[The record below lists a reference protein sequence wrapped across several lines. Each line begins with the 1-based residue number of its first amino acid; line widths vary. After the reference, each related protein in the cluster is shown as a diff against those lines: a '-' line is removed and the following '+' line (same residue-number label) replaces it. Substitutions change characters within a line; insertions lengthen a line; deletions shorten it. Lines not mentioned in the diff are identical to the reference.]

1 MRFTGI
7 RHAAALIAFF
17 FLIGGTIPAAAARY
31 GKYFVTGAVELETKN
46 ETEDSQDQHSAYS
59 SFEHRY
65 KIDVQSFILS
75 PRLLNY
81 ELGVSIGKG
90 NTETNGASSSIDNL
104 GYNARAELFSGR
116 RINTSFYANRE
127 SLSSFVPLTASAGS
141 ALVSQTNT
149 NYGALLNLN
158 YRPFPVA
165 INYDENSMEGSNG
178 DQRLD
183 RSVRRLQ
190 ISANK
195 DFSGFSSNY
204 AYSFTDTA
212 DKIEQTNNTREHA
225 AQVNLEKTFSE
236 SKTFR
241 QDFRFNS
248 VSRMGRFQDIT
259 SPTVTK
265 NSDYTLTRADEIVR
279 FDAVLANLTASLPSA
294 LGDAGRTFTI
304 VKIDATANRVTVKP
318 AGAETIGGAGSLILQ
333 TQWVEVTIISNG
345 INWIIGQRAP
355 NPGLQ
360 EESGVI
366 NLNSSS
372 SFSYRPSQA
381 FSNNSSLNVYYFSSE
396 AGAGTNLFFSNS
408 TNYQLNPELSV
419 NASMGAGYTDS
430 GGGATNASENISA
443 GMNYTRKV
451 GLWNLHLFENM
462 GLNNSNQSVAASKSV
477 GNAGLGASASRDYD
491 WWKSNVTLQTQA
503 IRSASSGGGGTT
515 NWQASGA
522 WSVSPSA
529 RVQLQSLLRYS
540 QDDSKNDAIV
550 AATEAGANTTFQ
562 PYSNSSRTTELDM
575 NYAWLAYVSEINM
588 ATLSGGGVLS
598 SQISKS
604 GGGGGSQTDRSYFYS
619 QLIVRSAP
627 LRALFIT
634 MTLRG
639 EWDNSVMDS
648 DDVAGQI
655 TGTST
660 ARTVYSMENA
670 LHFSIRRIM
679 IELKHNWRNE
689 TGANSLYSRQ
699 SIYLKI
705 SRPF

>member
-1 MRFTGI
+1 M
-7 RHAAALIAFF
+7 
-17 FLIGGTIPAAAARY
+17 
-31 GKYFVTGAVELETKN
+31 ETKN
-46 ETEDSQDQHSAYS
+46 ETEDSQEQHSSYS

-65 KIDVQSFILS
+65 KVDVQSFVLS

-90 NTETNGASSSIDNL
+90 NTESNGASSSIDNL

-127 SLSSFVPLTASAGS
+127 ALSSFVPLTASAGS

-158 YRPFPVA
+158 YRPFPVT

-190 ISANK
+190 INANK

-212 DKIEQTNNTREHA
+212 DKIEETNNTREHA
-225 AQVNLEKTFSE
+225 AQVNLEKKFSE

-248 VSRMGRFQDIT
+248 LSRMGRFQDIT

-265 NSDYTLTRADEIVR
+265 NSDYTLTKADEIVR
-279 FDAVLANLTASLPSA
+279 FDAVLANLTALLPSA

-304 VKIDATANRVTVKP
+304 VKIDATANKVTVKP
-318 AGAETIGGAGSLILQ
+318 AGAETIGGVGSLILQ
-333 TQWVEVTIISNG
+333 TRWVEVTIISNG

-355 NPGLQ
+355 KTGLR
-360 EESGVI
+360 EESGI
-366 NLNSSS
+366 MNLNSNS
-372 SFSYRPSQA
+372 SFSYRPSQD
-381 FSNNSSLNVYYFSSE
+381 FSNDSSLNAYYFNSG
-396 AGAGTNLFFSNS
+396 AGVGTNLLFSNS
-408 TNYQLNPELSV
+408 TNFQLNPELSV

-430 GGGATNASENISA
+430 GSGATNTLENISA
-443 GMNYTRKV
+443 GMNYNRKV
-451 GLWNLHLFENM
+451 GLWNLNFFENM

-503 IRSASSGGGGTT
+503 TRSSSSGGGGTT

-522 WSVSPSA
+522 WSVSPSE

-540 QDDSKNDAIV
+540 QEDSKNDAIV
-550 AATEAGANTTFQ
+550 AATEAAANAVFQ
-562 PYSNSSRTTELDM
+562 PYSNVSSTTELDM

-588 ATLSGGGVLS
+588 ATISGGGVLS

-604 GGGGGSQTDRSYFYS
+604 DGGGDSRTDRSYFYS
-619 QLIVRSAP
+619 QLIFKAAP

-639 EWDNSVMDS
+639 EWDNSVTDS
-648 DDVAGQI
+648 GGVAGQI
-655 TGTST
+655 TGTSN

-679 IELKHNWRNE
+679 IKLKHNWRNE
-689 TGANSLYSRQ
+689 TGANSPYSRQ
-699 SIYLKI
+699 SIYLTI